1 MARADAL
8 DLAAT
13 AHTRPR
19 NARARA
25 APAAAPVVAPGIVAG
40 DGLAQSW

>member
-19 NARARA
+19 TTRARA